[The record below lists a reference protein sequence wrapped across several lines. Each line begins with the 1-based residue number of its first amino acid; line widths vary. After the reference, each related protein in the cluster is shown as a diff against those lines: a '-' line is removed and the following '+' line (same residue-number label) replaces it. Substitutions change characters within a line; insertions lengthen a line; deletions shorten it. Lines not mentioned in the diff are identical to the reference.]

1 MNTKNTLRASSR
13 AALWLTTSAL
23 LAIVATGCFTIDANV
38 PGTLRTDLA
47 KTDYEKVGEVK
58 HEHTQWFLFWGLV
71 GQPDPEIF
79 ANIMKA
85 EVQKKGADG
94 VANFTLEGQ
103 WGCFDLGVGCVTL
116 GIVSPR
122 TYNVSA
128 DIVRVKTTPLPGKP
142 AKAATGPAQPGTV
155 AQAF

>member
-1 MNTKNTLRASSR
+1 MTIQHTLRAGSR
-13 AALWLTTSAL
+13 TALWLTTLAL
-23 LAIVATGCFTIDANV
+23 LTAVATGCFTMDANV
-38 PGTLRTDLA
+38 PGTLRTDLS
-47 KTDYEKVGEVK
+47 KTDYEKVGEIK
-58 HEHTQWFLFWGLV
+58 HEYSHWFFLWGLV
-71 GQPDPEIF
+71 GQPEPDVF
-79 ANIMKA
+79 ANIMKT

-116 GIVSPR
+116 GIISPR
-122 TYNVSA
+122 TYNISA

-142 AKAATGPAQPGTV
+142 AKAATAAKPGTV